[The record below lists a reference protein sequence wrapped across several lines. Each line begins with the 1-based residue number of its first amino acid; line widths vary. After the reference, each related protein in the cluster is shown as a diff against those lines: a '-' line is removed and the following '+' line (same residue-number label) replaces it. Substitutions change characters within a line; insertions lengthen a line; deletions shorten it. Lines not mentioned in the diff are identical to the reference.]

1 MNRFYKSIWNDSLGA
16 WIAASELSNS
26 RGGKSKSLRAVV
38 ACAAVGLTLASQ
50 MATAQ
55 VAGLVN
61 PCTGASLP
69 RSAITGL
76 LNPVLNPLTAAVDI
90 LTFTLPGVGLNS
102 IWSNLAD
109 GNPIGLNVLDTQGNI
124 LSVNQ
129 DCKVIANEY
138 SISRPAGVAIGGNKI
153 TGLGTNG
160 GTPAVANELTS
171 VAIGNGADTAT
182 GATNALALGENAK
195 VQTGAPNS
203 VALGAGSVATAP
215 NTVSVGQVGTER
227 RIVNVADGI
236 GSTDA
241 ANMGQL
247 SAVSGLAGNSVQYD
261 NPGKTSVTLGGA
273 TALAPVVLGNVAE
286 GALSANSSE
295 AVNGSQLFTTNGN
308 VATNTTNINNLG
320 DSINQGTIG
329 LVQQAAPGAN
339 LTVGRNT
346 SGGAVDF
353 FGTAGNRRLIN
364 VADGIDSTDA
374 ANMGQLSAVS
384 GLAGNSV
391 QYDNPGKTSVTL
403 GGAGALAP
411 VVLGNVAEG
420 ALSANSSE
428 AVNGSQLFT
437 TNGNVATN
445 TTNIAGNT
453 TSIAN
458 LDGRVTANT
467 TDIANNTT
475 AINNLGD
482 NISQGK
488 IGLVQQATA
497 DANLTVGKSTGGT
510 AVDLQGTAGN
520 RKLINMAAGTDDG
533 DAVNLSQLKAVST
546 TAANSVQYDNLE
558 KTSITLGG
566 AGGTAIGNV
575 KAGEVSATSAQ
586 AVNGAQLSA
595 TNSAIGSVD
604 ARVTNLAG
612 DTSTAYTVT
621 SGKGIR
627 YARTNENGL
636 PQLDA
641 FAQAAG
647 ATAVGYNATAS
658 AENAVA
664 IGRDAN
670 AGTADAVAIG
680 HGAVARD
687 GKAVSIG
694 AQNIASGNGA
704 VAIGDPNIATGAGA
718 VAIGQNNTATGQG
731 AVATGNA
738 NQATGAGS
746 VAIGDANKAT
756 GQTSVAVGSNA
767 VANGASAI
775 AFGQAAVASAA
786 NSVALGAGAVAVR
799 GAQTGYAAIGV
810 GAGQNSAGEVSVGN
824 AGSERQLTSVA
835 PGSAGTDAVN
845 VNQLN
850 GVTAGIGNYVN
861 NVVRRIDDVEKNAD
875 AGTAGAMAMAGMPQ
889 AFTPGKNMLA
899 AGAASYQ
906 GQTSLAVG
914 LSRLSDNGKWV
925 MKVNG
930 AANSRGKVGLAVGAG
945 YQW

>member
-26 RGGKSKSLRAVV
+26 RSGKSKSLRAVV

-273 TALAPVVLGNVAE
+273 
-286 GALSANSSE
+286 
-295 AVNGSQLFTTNGN
+295 
-308 VATNTTNINNLG
+308 
-320 DSINQGTIG
+320 
-329 LVQQAAPGAN
+329 
-339 LTVGRNT
+339 
-346 SGGAVDF
+346 
-353 FGTAGNRRLIN
+353 
-364 VADGIDSTDA
+364 
-374 ANMGQLSAVS
+374 
-384 GLAGNSV
+384 
-391 QYDNPGKTSVTL
+391 
-403 GGAGALAP
+403 GALAP

-420 ALSANSSE
+420 ALSANSTE

-558 KTSITLGG
+558 KTSITLVG